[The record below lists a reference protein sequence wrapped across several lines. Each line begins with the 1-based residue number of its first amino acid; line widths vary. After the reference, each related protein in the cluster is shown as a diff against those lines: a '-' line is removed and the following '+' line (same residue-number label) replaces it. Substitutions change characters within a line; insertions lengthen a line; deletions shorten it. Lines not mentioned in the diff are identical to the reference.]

1 MTDSSADISQRLS
14 AEPVHAQR
22 LATMEALTGK
32 HVTAIAALDLH
43 RERSET
49 RWGLVS
55 GVVGALGVLAL
66 GVAGLTRDAARDT
79 AARVVAL
86 EARVITIESDRG
98 RRDVDDRAS
107 SAAIVRL
114 QTTVDALQHS
124 LDARLGAIESRLS
137 QDDRAP
143 RR

>member
-1 MTDSSADISQRLS
+1 MTDADTSQRIS

-22 LATMEALTGK
+22 LAALETCTREHDDALT
-32 HVTAIAALDLH
+32 TLDRH

-49 RWGLVS
+49 RWSLVS

-66 GVAGLTRDAARDT
+66 GVAGLTRDSARDT
-79 AARVVAL
+79 AARTVAL
-86 EARVITIESDRG
+86 EARLTAIESDRG

-114 QTTVDALQHS
+114 QTTVDAMQHS

-143 RR
+143 RAR

>member
-1 MTDSSADISQRLS
+1 MTADADVSQHIS
-14 AEPVHAQR
+14 AEQLHAQR
-22 LATMEALTGK
+22 ITALESRTRDHAEA
-32 HVTAIAALDLH
+32 VTALDRH

-66 GVAGLTRDAARDT
+66 GVAGVTRDSARDT

-86 EARVITIESDRG
+86 EARAATIESDRG